1 MAAIAE
7 VGAGPAEKPI
17 NEKEPVTIY
26 FGIFFDGT
34 NNHRLQVLL
43 GKNYRGKKGLGNTL
57 NDEER
62 EIAKKFKL
70 DIDQYDDNNQLKD
83 NGEISALQRE
93 KSTLE
98 KALRSNDESD
108 YFLNTYRLNRL
119 DSVTKDLEFEVSK
132 YKYDE
137 TIYKDHAIQTN
148 DFTNIAIL
156 ESFYRA
162 KNKDLSDNEYAYKI
176 YVSGSGVT
184 RDLTDIGD
192 WRGAGF
198 GQGSTG
204 VVQKVSDAVSCVNR
218 KLALFS
224 NVEDKNITLIF
235 HLFGFSR
242 GATEARIF
250 AHVFNHKKEK
260 KNIKKEKSLRFTQS
274 LQKREKTTEIIL
286 HCSDTKEGKN
296 FTMEQ
301 IHSWHLKK
309 GSFGIGYNYYIDLN
323 GEIWEGRPENCVGAH
338 TINHNS
344 NSIGICYCGGQD
356 SNGKPK
362 DTRNSRQISAM
373 IWLCR
378 MLHKKYPNAK
388 FHGHREFANKECPCF
403 DVQTWMNTFS
413 WDVPDDKILQ
423 SDLFKYVFDGR
434 ERIKQIIKNGSVSI
448 PAMGIYDTVASV
460 GVLFKNAVGNQV
472 LIDVENSINTW
483 SKFHHK
489 NVEDLGLNDLGL
501 VGDVYHICALDEYRE
516 NFALVPIY
524 ESDARKKTEIYIP
537 GCHAD
542 VGGGYSEG
550 KDKKVTLYAGD
561 NTYYPIIPKPYHLI
575 LDSAKEEPIFKKEN
589 YVNFN
594 NEQWPDQ
601 NMRLRL
607 SEIGWVNST
616 EKGKYNY
623 VPPISF
629 SFDKSTKKG
638 YSYIGLHLMRDYFD
652 YLGLF
657 NSIEKFSVPPDLN
670 ALKREIITFQGE
682 GGVDKCFE
690 LNPAKYAWLR
700 NQYLHFS
707 AEEYWNINQV
717 KVNSPH
723 FFHKDKSKYYCRIEY
738 TNEYCKKVDKEY
750 VEYQIKRLEMIE
762 NYNNQML

>member
-7 VGAGPAEKPI
+7 VGAKDSKKPE
-17 NEKEPVTIY
+17 NEKGKVTIY
-26 FGIFFDGT
+26 FGVFFDGT

-43 GKNYRGKKGLGNTL
+43 GKKYREKKGLKNTL
-57 NDEER
+57 DRDEQQ
-62 EIAKKFKL
+62 IAKQFRLDVDEYNEENKL
-70 DIDQYDDNNQLKD
+70 VDE
-83 NGEISALQRE
+83 GERYNLQRE
-93 KSTLE
+93 KDSLDKVLQE
-98 KALRSNDESD
+98 NDGAD
-108 YFLNTYRLNRL
+108 VFINTHRRDRL
-119 DSVTKDLEFEVSK
+119 DSVTKDLEFDLSK

-137 TIYKDHAIQTN
+137 TTYKEHAIQTN

-162 KNKDLSDNEYAYKI
+162 KEKITDNEYAYKI
-176 YVSGSGVT
+176 YVSGSGVE
-184 RDLTDIGD
+184 RELEKIGN
-192 WRGAGF
+192 WKGAAF
-198 GQGSTG
+198 GQGTTG
-204 VVQKVSDAVSCVNR
+204 VVGKVKDAISCINV
-218 KLALFS
+218 KLTHFA
-224 NVEDKNITLIF
+224 NVEDKNVTLNF

-250 AHVFNHKKEK
+250 AHVVNKQKKEQDFG
-260 KNIKKEKSLRFTQS
+260 KSLWKHVF
-274 LQKREKTTEIIL
+274 
-286 HCSDTKEGKN
+286 EGKDR
-296 FTMEQ
+296 
-301 IHSWHLKK
+301 IKGIVKK
-309 GSFGIGYNYYIDLN
+309 GNI
-323 GEIWEGRPENCVGAH
+323 
-338 TINHNS
+338 
-344 NSIGICYCGGQD
+344 
-356 SNGKPK
+356 
-362 DTRNSRQISAM
+362 
-373 IWLCR
+373 
-378 MLHKKYPNAK
+378 
-388 FHGHREFANKECPCF
+388 
-403 DVQTWMNTFS
+403 
-413 WDVPDDKILQ
+413 
-423 SDLFKYVFDGR
+423 
-434 ERIKQIIKNGSVSI
+434 SI

-460 GVLFKNAVGNQV
+460 GVLFKNTIGNKA
-472 LIDVENSINTW
+472 LIDYENIIDTW
-483 SKFHHK
+483 SKLHHK
-489 NVEDLGLNDLGL
+489 NVNDLGLNDLGM
-501 VGDVYHICALDEYRE
+501 VDDVYHICALDEYRE

-575 LDSAKEEPIFKKEN
+575 LDSAKGEPVFKKEN
-589 YVNFN
+589 YVKLN

-601 NMRLRL
+601 NMRLKL

-616 EKGKYNY
+616 EKGEYNY
-623 VPPISF
+623 IPPISF

-657 NSIEKFSVPPDLN
+657 NIIEKFSVPPDLN
-670 ALKREIITFQGE
+670 TLKGEIKTFQGK

-690 LNPAKYAWLR
+690 LNPARYAWLR

-723 FFHKDKSKYYCRIEY
+723 FFHKDNSKYYCRIEY

-750 VEYQIKRLEMIE
+750 VEYQIKRLETID
-762 NYNNQML
+762 NHLNQML